1 MRWNISH
8 WRRKMHVQG
17 FFSSSRHMPL
27 NIWALHV
34 RKVNIS
40 QMRYRGRED
49 ICHKTTDEARP
60 DLDEF
65 SFTRRVFILYFE
77 IIQITSSRLEKVFW
91 VLKIN
96 IRRHYLKHKA
106 SAYAVNVYLCISGL
120 FCRVQCSSV
129 AFWYAVNLSFRV
141 IPADLKYCSVGYN
154 RKNTVSLV
162 SFKCH
167 VFHSW
172 QKGK

>member
-60 DLDEF
+60 ESDEF
-65 SFTRRVFILYFE
+65 SFTKGLGFLGLLFLFFAFLNFV
-77 IIQITSSRLEKVFW
+77 IIQITSSLENVFW
-91 VLKIN
+91 VLKRN
-96 IRRHYLKHKA
+96 IRRHYFKHKA
-106 SAYAVNVYLCISGL
+106 SIYAVNIYLCISGL

-129 AFWYAVNLSFRV
+129 AFWYAVNLSFSV

-154 RKNTVSLV
+154 RKKTTVSLV
-162 SFKCH
+162 
-167 VFHSW
+167 
-172 QKGK
+172 